1 MEHQVAVKITD
12 TTDTEPK
19 NLPSVLCNMKI
30 NHEKLA
36 SSNQIMYLPGLL
48 EHQLHLA
55 EEYLSQLT
63 QVHPE
68 EAWQGSAINLES
80 AAAA

>member
-1 MEHQVAVKITD
+1 
-12 TTDTEPK
+12 
-19 NLPSVLCNMKI
+19 
-30 NHEKLA
+30 
-36 SSNQIMYLPGLL
+36 MYLPGLL

-68 EAWQGSAINLES
+68 EASQGCAINLER
-80 AAAA
+80 AAGA

>member
-1 MEHQVAVKITD
+1 
-12 TTDTEPK
+12 
-19 NLPSVLCNMKI
+19 
-30 NHEKLA
+30 
-36 SSNQIMYLPGLL
+36 MYLPGLL

-63 QVHPE
+63 RVHTE

-80 AAAA
+80 AAAAECSSMQ